1 MKTYIILLFVAC
13 QSIVALAQ
21 DKTPYLTKSLSADAI
36 KKVFVSTS
44 GGSITVSGDK
54 SQQPRVEVYITGNNN
69 STPSNEEIK
78 KRLAEDYSLE
88 VTVSGNELHAVAK
101 NKHNGDW
108 DWRKSLNIAFKVY
121 VSGDVATNLE
131 TSGGSIHLDNLHGEE
146 RFSTSGGSL
155 NIDNLSGNIRG
166 RTSGGSINVSNTKE
180 NIDLETSGGSIRA
193 KNCAGEIKLN
203 TSGGSLNLE
212 QLDGRIN
219 ATTSGGSIRG
229 SSIKGELRT
238 GTSGGSINLN
248 DLACSLDTYTS
259 GGSINVQ
266 LTQLGKFVKIDAS
279 SGHVELQLPNKGL
292 NLNLRGSRVSADL
305 GNNFSGT
312 KDKDR
317 IDGKLNG
324 GRIPVDVN
332 GGSHV
337 NLTFN

>member
-13 QSIVALAQ
+13 QSMVALAQ

-121 VSGDVATNLE
+121 VSGDAATNLE

-324 GRIPVDVN
+324 GGIPVDVN

>member
-1 MKTYIILLFVAC
+1 MKKYIILLFVAC
-13 QSIVALAQ
+13 QSMVALAQ
-21 DKTPYLTKSLSADAI
+21 DKTPYLTKLLSANAI

-44 GGSITVSGDK
+44 GGSITVSGENG
-54 SQQPRVEVYITGNNN
+54 QQSRVEVYITGNNN

-101 NKHNGDW
+101 NKHNGNW

-121 VSGDVATNLE
+121 VSADAATNLE

-155 NIDNLSGNIRG
+155 NIDNLSGNING
-166 RTSGGSINVSNTKE
+166 RTSGGSINVSNTKD

-229 SSIKGELRT
+229 NSIKGELRT

-266 LTQLGKFVKIDAS
+266 LTQLGKFVKIDAN

-305 GNNFSGT
+305 GSNFSGT

-324 GRIPVDVN
+324 GGIPVDVN
-332 GGSHV
+332 GGSRV